1 METCNSM
8 KQMARGL
15 LRVEPIF
22 SNPRQVI
29 ITSSSKLINNI
40 RIIFLILILVCPIT
54 FFGQNTFVDNRLK
67 DLGRDKF
74 DSVVEVSSIKRKG
87 IVRARTLRYYAH
99 YYKFDIIEPKY
110 LVNVCFQ
117 VKELYDKAGAV
128 IERYGCSSLEDEM
141 LKYAYHTGKLKN
153 FQVYHLRKDSLDIDN
168 LSPKVIEK
176 IRELVL
182 ISDKKFEV
190 IWERKDYIKYKV
202 NNWNE
207 AGSFTLEEIKIKNVY
222 PKSLIYWQ
230 VIKKK
235 RHFELRI
242 AKLYNDSLLCK
253 LKFPFSNEFIA
264 TDDLDKIKKWISEGF
279 VVKSFSSGI
288 ASAYESKSK
297 QSYLVNFS
305 LKKFPNF
312 PGGRFSL
319 LRSTQGELFIW
330 VSNNSKY
337 TLFNRKGEV
346 IKPFVDQYEWRTKGK
361 GDFLLAYTKEG
372 YSVYNL
378 KGERLLP
385 FVKDS
390 EHVQVSEKG
399 IASYFDLKKRRSFY
413 INLATKDTLKPA
425 ARGEFIGDF
434 GEAVEVEEK
443 GVIDSKGQW
452 VVKPHKRTYHIQITP
467 TGQAFIML
475 DEPIW
480 SKVMT
485 RPVEHKYVFCD
496 LKNKRCDTVE
506 VNIDALRNNPKYSL
520 YLKPSSSWPNFFK
533 NGYTLLEVIPDEGR
547 SHTDSF
553 LTLMDLQGK
562 IMNVKRRYKTMEV
575 GFNNHDQVIVGIK
588 KMIQSKT
595 GNYYSDDFF
604 GIISKDGNEII
615 PCEYLSLEISKY
627 GYIAAN
633 EDLKYGLIDFD
644 GKIIIELKFKYSE
657 VKEKIKEADA
667 PSKSSVKFV
676 VNLK

>member
-1 METCNSM
+1 MIKCKSCLPLVVTMN
-8 KQMARGL
+8 
-15 LRVEPIF
+15 F
-22 SNPRQVI
+22 VI
-29 ITSSSKLINNI
+29 GNNKFVTNTFNNI
-40 RIIFLILILVCPIT
+40 RIKLLILILLVPIT
-54 FFGQNTFVDNRLK
+54 LFGQNTFVDKRLK

-74 DSVVEVSSIKRKG
+74 DSMIEVSATKRKG
-87 IVRARTLRYYAH
+87 VVRARTLRYYAH
-99 YYKFDIIEPKY
+99 YYKFDIKEPKY
-110 LVNVCFQ
+110 FVKVCFQ
-117 VKELYDKAGAV
+117 VKEIYDKAGDV

-141 LKYAYHTGKLKN
+141 LKYTYHAGKLKN

-168 LSPKVIEK
+168 LSPTVIEK
-176 IRELVL
+176 IREQVVT
-182 ISDKKFEV
+182 SDKKFEV
-190 IWERKDYIKYKV
+190 IWEKKDYLRYKV
-202 NNWNE
+202 ADWND
-207 AGSFTLEEIKIKNVY
+207 AGSFTLEEIKSKSVY

-253 LKFPFSNEFIA
+253 LRFPFANEFIA
-264 TDDLDKIKKWISEGF
+264 TDDVDKIKKWISEGF
-279 VVKSFSSGI
+279 DVLSFSRGI
-288 ASAYESKSK
+288 ASAYESKSN
-297 QSYLVNFS
+297 QRYLVSFF

-319 LRSTQGELFIW
+319 LRSTLGELFIW
-330 VSNNSKY
+330 VSNDSKY

-346 IKPFVDQYEWRTKGK
+346 IKPFVDQYWWRTKGK
-361 GDFLLAYTKEG
+361 GDFLLAYTENG

-390 EHVQVSEKG
+390 EHIQVSEKG
-399 IASYFDLKKRRSFY
+399 IASYFDSKKRRSFY
-413 INLATKDTLKPA
+413 INLATNDTLKPA

-434 GEAVEVEEK
+434 GEAVENEK
-443 GVIDSKGQW
+443 KGIIDSKGQW
-452 VVKPHKRTYHIQITP
+452 VVKPHKRIYHIQIAP
-467 TGQAFIML
+467 QGQAFIML

-480 SKVMT
+480 GKVMT
-485 RPVEHKYVFCD
+485 QSVEHKYVFCD

-506 VNIDALRNNPKYSL
+506 VNIDALRNNQKYSL
-520 YLKPSSSWPNFFK
+520 YSKPSSSWPNFFK
-533 NGYTLLEVIPDEGR
+533 NGYTLLEVIPDEGT
-547 SHTDSF
+547 SQTDSF

-562 IMNVKRRYKTMEV
+562 IMNVKNRYKIMEV
-575 GFNNHDQVIVGIK
+575 GFNNHDQAIVGMN

-595 GNYYSDDFF
+595 GDYYKSEIF
-604 GIISKDGNEII
+604 GIVGKDGNEII
-615 PCEYLSLEISKY
+615 PCEYLRLEISKY

-657 VKEKIKEADA
+657 VKEKIEEADA
-667 PSKSSVKFV
+667 PSKSSFKFGV
-676 VNLK
+676 TLK